1 MQPLVNTCMTTL
13 SEGSDASDDFVSPF
27 CDPCCPVY
35 TESHLIMRRREKN
48 YETELR
54 HHQAEG

>member
-13 SEGSDASDDFVSPF
+13 SEGSDALDDFV
-27 CDPCCPVY
+27 CPCCPVY
-35 TESHLIMRRREKN
+35 TASHLIMTRRGKN

-54 HHQAEG
+54 HHRAEG